1 MTIFTNLTEEHLDF
15 HSSMDDYFSQKK
27 KLFYQMKNNFS
38 PIIINIDDNYGLKL
52 YEEFKS
58 QSLTYGLS
66 QKASYRAT
74 EIKIKKNKT
83 KFLLVDPQNKKTS
96 FIIPFI
102 GIHNVYNALASIVAL
117 HKSGLKLNEIKKI
130 FLKLR
135 IYLVDYS

>member
-1 MTIFTNLTEEHLDF
+1 
-15 HSSMDDYFSQKK
+15 
-27 KLFYQMKNNFS
+27 MKNNFS

-74 EIKIKKNKT
+74 IKIKKIKLN
-83 KFLLVDPQNKKTS
+83 FVSRSQNKKTI

-102 GIHNVYNALASIVAL
+102 GIHNVYNALATIVAL
-117 HKSGLKLNEIKKI
+117 HKRIKIK
-130 FLKLR
+130 
-135 IYLVDYS
+135 